1 MSKSKTV
8 TIRDV
13 ALLAETS
20 PSTIS
25 NLLNG
30 RLERMR
36 PETVERIQGAIAQ
49 LGYRP
54 SGVARQLKS
63 GQAPIIGLIIPSVA
77 NPFWGAFAQYVE
89 EAALACGYQVLLCNG
104 DRDPDRE
111 ERYADALW
119 SHGVR
124 GVIFGSSPLSLDHV
138 LRLVDRGMY
147 AVAFDRHTR
156 NGDPGAIDS
165 ISVDNVRGARL
176 AVDHLLA
183 LGHRRVGFL
192 SGPLRTVSRLERL
205 TGYRAALAE
214 AGAEPEP
221 ALVWEGDSGRGF
233 GDVEGAEFGR
243 RGARDLLGRPD
254 PPTAIFAN
262 NDMYALGAYAGARDL
277 GRRVPHDVSIVGFD
291 DIAMAEIAEPPLT
304 TVRQPLADMLESA
317 VRLLVGRLDETH
329 AEPPRHESV
338 RPELVVRASTVP
350 PSRRG
355 RRGAPQRAADEGGSA
370 RREGAED
377 TVGLVHVSGR

>member
-1 MSKSKTV
+1 MAKGETI

-36 PETVERIQGAIAQ
+36 PETVERIRSAIEQ

-54 SGVARQLKS
+54 SEIARQLKS

-89 EAALACGYQVLLCNG
+89 EAALARGYQVLLCNG

-138 LRLVDRGMY
+138 LRLVERGMH

-156 NGDPGAIDS
+156 TGDPGAIDS

-205 TGYRAALAE
+205 AGYRAALAE
-214 AGAEPEP
+214 GGVEPEP
-221 ALVWEGDSGRGF
+221 ALVWEGDPGRGF

-243 RGARDLLGRPD
+243 RGARDLLGGAD

-277 GRRVPHDVSIVGFD
+277 GRRLPDDVSIVGFD

-304 TVRQPLADMLESA
+304 TVRQPLAEMLENA
-317 VRLLVGRLDETH
+317 VRVLVGRLEETH

-338 RPELVVRASTVP
+338 MPELVVRASTVA
-350 PSRRG
+350 PSRRH
-355 RRGAPQRAADEGGSA
+355 RRGTPRRAADEEAPA
-370 RREGAED
+370 RREDAKD
-377 TVGLVHVSGR
+377 AAGLAHVAGR